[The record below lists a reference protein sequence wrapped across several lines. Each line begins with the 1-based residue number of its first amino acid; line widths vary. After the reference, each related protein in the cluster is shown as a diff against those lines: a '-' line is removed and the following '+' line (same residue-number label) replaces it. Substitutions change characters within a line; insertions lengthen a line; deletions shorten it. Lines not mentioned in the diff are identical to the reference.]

1 MSRAGI
7 PVRKGGEGV
16 KAQAVVA
23 AALGVTLIA
32 GTGWY
37 FYDRT
42 VGQSPGPAPVASP
55 AAPDPVTTMAPNGV
69 APSATAIEPASST
82 TAVPGPIAE
91 PTSAVEPAPSDE
103 DVSIGD
109 LAASLTPEQE
119 ASSLAFATQLAVAL
133 STQNPDESLGRRTRL
148 LPFFVPD
155 SAGIRRAG
163 PALEGSTTSPVAV
176 DWASRF
182 DPGNADE
189 LGILI
194 SIKFDLSE
202 PTAAGRESFRAANAI
217 WRIRLVRSGA
227 SWLGSGAELGST
239 TA

>member
-1 MSRAGI
+1 MR
-7 PVRKGGEGV
+7 
-16 KAQAVVA
+16 AQAVVA
-23 AALGVTLIA
+23 AALGVALIA

-42 VGQSPGPAPVASP
+42 VGQGPGPAPVAST

-69 APSATAIEPASST
+69 APSATAIEPVPST

-119 ASSLAFATQLAVAL
+119 ASSLGFATQLAVAL
-133 STQNPDESLGRRTRL
+133 STQDPDESLGRRTRL

-155 SAGIRRAG
+155 SAGIRQAG
-163 PALEGSTTSPVAV
+163 PAPDGSTTSPVAV

-182 DPGNADE
+182 DPGNPGE

-194 SIKFDLSE
+194 SIKFDLSV
-202 PTAAGRESFRAANAI
+202 PTAAGQESFRTANAI

-227 SWLGSGAELGST
+227 TWLGSGAELDST